1 MPLPILTID
10 HSDSGLTV
18 NIEIP
23 GGVTTPVEFSAAVQA
38 IAPQLAGAHVV
49 LLNGRAP
56 VWGYGM
62 LIHAA
67 HPSLAIACFD
77 PRMEGYVVVA
87 THDARY
93 KMGQVIA
100 AETVFQGIDHEEK

>member
-1 MPLPILTID
+1 MPLPTLTIT
-10 HSDSGLTV
+10 HTDSALLVT
-18 NIEIP
+18 IEIP
-23 GGVTTPVEFSAAVQA
+23 GGVTTPEEFSAAVA
-38 IAPQLAGAHVV
+38 TITPQLAGAHVV

-67 HPSLAIACFD
+67 HPSLAVACFD
-77 PRMEGYVVVA
+77 PRLEGYVVVA

-93 KMGQVIA
+93 TVGQVIMSR
-100 AETVFQGIDHEEK
+100 TVDDKSQTGGH